1 MSEQASSRSSW
12 WIFISIIAVVIYLGN
27 DNSKLKDEVDELSC
41 SINYLE
47 SVLDEMKEKCEDI
60 ESRVDDLEWESR

>member
-1 MSEQASSRSSW
+1 M
-12 WIFISIIAVVIYLGN
+12 GN